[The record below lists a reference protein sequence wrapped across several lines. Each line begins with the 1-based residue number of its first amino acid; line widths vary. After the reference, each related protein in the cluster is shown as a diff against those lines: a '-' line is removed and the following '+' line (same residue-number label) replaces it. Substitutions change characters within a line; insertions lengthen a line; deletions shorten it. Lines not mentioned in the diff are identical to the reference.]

1 MELTLSVS
9 NVKGSRG
16 NTRYGERRVI
26 RSREELLDAVQQDH
40 VCGVFENNRRSID
53 GFLEADVLMLD
64 CDNEQS
70 EEPADWITLERAA
83 EIFSEFNFAL
93 VPSRSHLKKKRK
105 KTARPRWHIYFS
117 ITKLKNAEA
126 YAALKRRIQEAYPFF
141 DPGAL
146 DAARMI
152 FGSDPADVIWHE
164 GGTNVDEV
172 FVPEKME
179 NTVREPA
186 GRRWEREEDLTEEDA
201 IPNGQ
206 RNDTLHRIAVKEFR
220 RTGDEAQ
227 VWAVMM
233 IRNKKCEPPLEESEL
248 RQIWESAARWYE
260 KIRKEEEEQYM
271 ELLTGNLENEQEK
284 KEETEKKECVEMKKE
299 ITENIT
305 SDQTEDGESAIIPIA
320 KKRAAKPAPRKK
332 SVAAAS
338 QGKFLPEDYSDLG
351 QAKVLEKNC
360 GKILCYSDS
369 TGYMKYDGK
378 VWQEGKQFGK
388 ALVEKFLDRQLKEA
402 EEMYKEARG
411 KLLKAGVSKDAID
424 AGGKALKDEAKK
436 RRLHKL
442 LREFE
447 KAEEYRTYISRHRNN
462 KNVSD
467 VAEAAKPMLL
477 FDPRELDHDPFQL
490 NTPDGTYDLREGVN
504 SKKEHDPDD
513 KITKMTACSP
523 GDEGKQLW
531 EDALDK
537 FFCGNA
543 ELITYVQKVIGLAA
557 IGKVFNEHI
566 IIAYGGGANGKST
579 FCNAVARTLGSY
591 SRRMAADLLTTSAA
605 RNARPELAELRGAR
619 LVLASELEEGKR
631 MNTATLKQLAS
642 TDDISAEKKYRD
654 PMNFTPSHS
663 LILQTNHLPKVG
675 ANDDGTWRRII
686 VIPFNAQIQGSDDI
700 KNYSDYLVEHAGAY
714 ILKWI
719 MEGAKNVIDAGFD
732 IPVPDCVKAATDAYR
747 EENDWMKHFLEECCE
762 MDPSYTEQSGALY
775 QSYRAYSDQ
784 VGEYTRNKGD
794 FYAAL
799 EKAGFERKRTSAGV
813 VVYGL
818 KLKNN
823 TGFLG

>member
-1 MELTLSVS
+1 MKFLISLSHG
-9 NVKGSRG
+9 KGNKK
-16 NTRYGERRVI
+16 NTRYGTRRLI
-26 RSREELLDAVQQDH
+26 GSKEEFLEAVRWDH
-40 VCGVFENNRRSID
+40 VCGIFKGDQRGADR
-53 GFLEADVLMLD
+53 FLGADVLMLD

-70 EEPADWITLERAA
+70 EDSEKWVTLEKAK
-83 EIFSEFNFAL
+83 EIFEEFNFAL
-93 VPSRSHLKKKRK
+93 LPSRNHEKEKGGKS
-105 KTARPRWHIYFS
+105 ARPRWHIYFV
-117 ITKLKNAEA
+117 IGEQKDAKA
-126 YAALKRRIQEAYPFF
+126 YAALKRQIQKAYPFF

-152 FGSDPADVIWHE
+152 FGTDAADAIWHE

-172 FVPEKME
+172 FP
-179 NTVREPA
+179 VRELEMLGENQVERNWDRKEVAA
-186 GRRWEREEDLTEEDA
+186 GDP
-201 IPNGQ
+201 IPVGQ
-206 RNDTLHRIAVKEFR
+206 RNSTLYHNAVNEFWR
-220 RTGDEAQ
+220 SGDGEK
-227 VWAVMM
+227 VWEMLLDWNA
-233 IRNKKCEPPLEESEL
+233 RCEQPLGETEI
-248 RQIWESAARWYE
+248 RQIYGSAEKWYCRAR
-260 KIRKEEEEQYM
+260 KDKEVQCLKLFNKVLEQ
-271 ELLTGNLENEQEK
+271 
-284 KEETEKKECVEMKKE
+284 EETEVKEKEKAAMEEEKKNSVTEKE
-299 ITENIT
+299 DN
-305 SDQTEDGESAIIPIA
+305 GAAKAIPISCGGR
-320 KKRAAKPAPRKK
+320 KKRAAT
-332 SVAAAS
+332 AAGS
-338 QGKFLPEDYSDLG
+338 QSAKFMPEDFSDMG
-351 QAKVLEKNC
+351 QAKVLANKYR
-360 GKILCYSDS
+360 KILCFSDA
-369 TGYMKYDGK
+369 TGYLRYNGTVWEEGSQSGK
-378 VWQEGKQFGK
+378 G
-388 ALVEKFLDRQLKEA
+388 AVEKLLDHQLKEA
-402 EEMYKEARG
+402 EEMYMTARE
-411 KLLKAGVSKDAID
+411 KLLEAGIGEEIID
-424 AGGKALKDEAKK
+424 AGGKELAAAGKEKG
-436 RRLHKL
+436 
-442 LREFE
+442 LREFLKE
-447 KAEEYRTYISRHRNN
+447 FGRMKTYKTYISKHRENR
-462 KNVSD
+462 NVD
-467 VAEAAKPMLL
+467 AVAAAAKPMLL
-477 FDPRELDHDPFQL
+477 FDPRELDHDPFLL
-490 NTPDGTYDLREGVN
+490 NTPDGTYDLREGVD

-531 EDALDK
+531 EEALDK
-537 FFCGNA
+537 FFCGNT
-543 ELITYVQKVIGLAA
+543 ELIAYVQKVIGLAA
-557 IGKVFNEHI
+557 IGKVFSEHI

-579 FCNAVARTLGSY
+579 FCNAIARTLGSY

-631 MNTATLKQLAS
+631 MNTAMLKQLAS

-675 ANDDGTWRRII
+675 ASDDGTWRRII
-686 VIPFNAQIQGSDDI
+686 VIPFNAQIQAGDDI
-700 KNYSDYLVEHAGAY
+700 KNYSDYLAEHAGPY

-719 MEGAKNVIDAGFD
+719 MEGAKNVIGAGFD

-762 MDPSYTEQSGALY
+762 MDPSYTERSGALY